1 MTKAKRKTL
10 KQSHKKRIG
19 LFNSS
24 RIWGGGEKWHFETAR
39 KLAERGFEPVV
50 FSHPKGMLYQKSLE
64 AGIRAVP
71 VNIRNLSFLNP
82 LKVLLLG
89 LHLRREKADT
99 LITGLTC
106 DMKAVA
112 PAAKLAG
119 VKKVIYRR
127 GTALPLKNNLV
138 NRILYKHLTDAIIVN
153 SLEIKNILTGQNSSI
168 ICERNIHLI
177 YNEVD
182 LHRPLVPSG
191 ESSLSLRA
199 NGEVILGN
207 IGRLVEQKG
216 QKYLIELAYNL
227 KQHHI
232 PFRILIAGS
241 GKLKET
247 LKNYAHRLDVEKEV
261 VFMDFI
267 DDIQAFIHEIDIFVF
282 PSLHEGSS
290 HTLLE
295 VMAARKPV
303 VAFNI
308 SSIPEIIEHNKNG
321 LLVETGNSN
330 ELFNQVHRL
339 IRRKDLQSTFG
350 HWGRKKVKE
359 QFNSNQGIDK
369 LIGLL

>member
-1 MTKAKRKTL
+1 MN
-10 KQSHKKRIG
+10 QSRNTRIC

-24 RIWGGGEKWHFETAR
+24 KIWGGGEKWHYETAR
-39 KLAERGFEPVV
+39 KLSERGFDPIV
-50 FSHPKGMLYQKSLE
+50 FSHPQGMLYQKSAE
-64 AGIRAVP
+64 AGIRVIP
-71 VNIRNLSFLNP
+71 VTIRNLSFLNP
-82 LKVLLLG
+82 LKILLIWFRI
-89 LHLRREKADT
+89 RREKTDT
-99 LITGLTC
+99 MIAGLPC
-106 DMKAVA
+106 DMKVA
-112 PAAKLAG
+112 AAAARLAG
-119 VKKVIYRR
+119 VKKIMYRR
-127 GTALPLKNNLV
+127 GTALPLKNNLI

-153 SLEIKNILTGQNSSI
+153 SREIKNILV
-168 ICERNIHLI
+168 ERNARFINEDKIHLI

-182 LHRPLVPSG
+182 LQHPLTKSQTKK
-191 ESSLSLRA
+191 LSVRS

-216 QKYLIELAYNL
+216 QKYLIELAHNL
-227 KQHHI
+227 KKQNL

-241 GKLKET
+241 GKLKES
-247 LKNYAHRLDVEKEV
+247 LKSYARRLEVEEEV

-267 DDIQAFIHEIDIFVF
+267 DDIHAFIHEIDIFVF

-321 LLVETGNSN
+321 LLVETGNSK
-330 ELFNQVHRL
+330 ELFQQVHQL

-350 HWGRKKVKE
+350 DLGREKVEK
-359 QFNSNQGIDK
+359 QFNSDQGINK
-369 LIGLL
+369 LIGLLQ